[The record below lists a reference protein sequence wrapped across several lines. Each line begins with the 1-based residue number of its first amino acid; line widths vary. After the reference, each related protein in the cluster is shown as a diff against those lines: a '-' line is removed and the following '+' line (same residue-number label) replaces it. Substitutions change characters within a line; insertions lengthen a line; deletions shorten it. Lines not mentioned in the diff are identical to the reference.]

1 MMQQYKKVKE
11 VLVLG
16 SMLWVLFSCAS
27 VETSNVEEIAKEAGL
42 RALAPIFEK
51 ALLAEAPIAPSS
63 RSVYPTVSSLSG
75 KSFDP
80 TKYFNNPIRMSDGIL
95 KLLPGDYVVP
105 VMTYCMKSSGSSP
118 EAHRYLIA
126 KLNGSAAD
134 IIRDL
139 NTRALPNFDAHE
151 IQAVSWNIQ
160 NGIPYEEMGDKNK
173 KIIDSVIPEHRGR
186 LGRSSFKTVV
196 EKWNEISTATG
207 VIPRFENATDELL
220 DRLGEVGND
229 IKALREFRK
238 GIRAHRNDYESLRSL
253 ISLPGRST
261 SLGTETTTPWS
272 QISEKLYVRF
282 LTSGHF
288 LDLGQLQIRVLSD
301 QRAPTARSA
310 KESSVSVDIGTL
322 IADPGTGN
330 IQPLSFTPLI
340 GGIGIPFI
348 SAGASP
354 VLIAAALA
362 ALLGAKIIDWDAF
375 EKAVAKYG
383 NVAAQQIKTLID
395 KGNVTLSKEHDALEK
410 SARDTGILDGA
421 TVDANAENKRVRNYT
436 KNGGSDELNRDFEK
450 APGKEIPTNDPGR
463 RMKELPNG
471 DRIVART
478 RSDEGSPTLEV
489 QPKNAGKGNKVRVK
503 IRYK

>member
-1 MMQQYKKVKE
+1 M
-11 VLVLG
+11 
-16 SMLWVLFSCAS
+16 
-27 VETSNVEEIAKEAGL
+27 
-42 RALAPIFEK
+42 
-51 ALLAEAPIAPSS
+51 
-63 RSVYPTVSSLSG
+63 
-75 KSFDP
+75 
-80 TKYFNNPIRMSDGIL
+80 
-95 KLLPGDYVVP
+95 
-105 VMTYCMKSSGSSP
+105 
-118 EAHRYLIA
+118 
-126 KLNGSAAD
+126 
-134 IIRDL
+134 
-139 NTRALPNFDAHE
+139 
-151 IQAVSWNIQ
+151 
-160 NGIPYEEMGDKNK
+160 
-173 KIIDSVIPEHRGR
+173 
-186 LGRSSFKTVV
+186 
-196 EKWNEISTATG
+196 
-207 VIPRFENATDELL
+207 
-220 DRLGEVGND
+220 
-229 IKALREFRK
+229 
-238 GIRAHRNDYESLRSL
+238 
-253 ISLPGRST
+253 
-261 SLGTETTTPWS
+261 
-272 QISEKLYVRF
+272 
-282 LTSGHF
+282 
-288 LDLGQLQIRVLSD
+288 
-301 QRAPTARSA
+301 
-310 KESSVSVDIGTL
+310 SVDIGTL
-322 IADPGTGN
+322 ISDPGTGN